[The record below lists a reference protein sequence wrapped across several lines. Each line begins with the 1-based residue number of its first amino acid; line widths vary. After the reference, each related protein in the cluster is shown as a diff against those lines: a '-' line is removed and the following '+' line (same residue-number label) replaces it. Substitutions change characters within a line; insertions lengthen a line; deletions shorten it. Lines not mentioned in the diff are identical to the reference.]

1 MLRAIILLTKTNDMK
16 KIGILTVVLL
26 LVQALSAQILLED
39 LHGDVIVHNQFYG
52 NQKASNISLIKLNTG
67 SQSLGFNY
75 FTSTVLHD
83 PRKYQIHS
91 YGAKARPTEGYAA
104 VISNGQFSPGINLS
118 YSFTQVSI
126 FSKSTLSRFIDW
138 AGISINY
145 DINRYLLY
153 KRDTAFDSQFYPQ
166 NFKGLT
172 ISGNYNILI
181 NSLWIA
187 SINAGY
193 ERRNNYGDL
202 TPIEVKDIS
211 TYTDPTGTVQ
221 RQIVNTT
228 TARQG
233 SYETFDASP
242 ITFAIT
248 KATPTDDPATAAAN
262 QLRFGYSV
270 YVKTLLSKYL
280 PQTDAGV
287 IFFLTKQDKDNGV
300 RSPVFG
306 LNIEANDPF
315 DVQQQKNGLQNRLAV
330 GFTTIFSL

>member
-1 MLRAIILLTKTNDMK
+1 MKNISILITVLFFSQAI
-16 KIGILTVVLL
+16 
-26 LVQALSAQILLED
+26 SAQILLED
-39 LHGDVIVHNQFYG
+39 LDGDVIVHNQFYG

-67 SQSLGFNY
+67 TQALSFNY

-83 PRKYQIHS
+83 PRKYKIHS
-91 YGAKARPTEGYAA
+91 YGVKARPTEGYAA
-104 VISNGQFSPGINLS
+104 VISNGQFSPGVNLS
-118 YSFTQVSI
+118 YSLTQVSI
-126 FSKSTLSRFIDW
+126 FSKSTLSPFIDW

-153 KRDTAFDSQFYPQ
+153 KRDTAFASQFYPQ
-166 NFKGLT
+166 NFKGLH
-172 ISGNYNILI
+172 ISGYYNVLLSSI
-181 NSLWIA
+181 WIA
-187 SINAGY
+187 SLNAGY
-193 ERRNNYGDL
+193 ERRNNYDDL
-202 TPIEVKDIS
+202 SPVEVKDIT

-221 RQIVNTT
+221 RQIVKTR

-233 SYETFDASP
+233 SYQTFDAFPLLLSV
-242 ITFAIT
+242 T

-270 YVKTLLSKYL
+270 YLKTLLSDYL

-306 LNIEANDPF
+306 LNIEASDPF
-315 DVQQQKNGLQNRLAV
+315 DVQQQKNGIQNRLVV